1 MAASQPRQP
10 NPGRAPLWSLV
21 LAAIVISGLVVGFAL
36 TTISGTPP
44 SLPASVRLPAVT
56 SVSTTSPPPS
66 TIGSPGT
73 SVTTGALNV
82 VEAPKPVVTQVNGQT
97 ATTVPVLT
105 TTSTTEDGSGSHGT
119 TTTTIEPG
127 DHERPHGS
135 TPGSTTSTTSAA
147 AQDR

>member
-10 NPGRAPLWSLV
+10 KPGRAPLWSLV
-21 LAAIVISGLVVGFAL
+21 LTAIVISGLVVGFAL

-56 SVSTTSPPPS
+56 SVSTTIPPPS

-73 SVTTGALNV
+73 SVTTGALKV
-82 VEAPKPVVTQVNGQT
+82 VEVPKPVNGQT